1 MKFAFCIGV
10 LVAWTVSGTWA
21 YSTTPAFDAA
31 NEEYQSASSDLD
43 LLNAARLYR
52 LVIDGDG
59 RASELAA
66 DAACNL
72 GSVLNDLG
80 RPAEALS
87 AYREAIELNPS
98 HADAHFNLGVLLQ
111 DAKDLDGATSEYQRS
126 IDLDPRHYEAQSNL
140 ASIHHA
146 NGQYA
151 AAAAGYLAARDGGSF
166 DEAAFVSLNYALG
179 SVLQRLGDDHNS
191 GLCGSKMTCAELAV
205 DAYQHVL
212 SVEPSHALANHAMAA
227 LASDPQTKAA
237 PREYVSALFDSYAD
251 TFETS
256 LQGLSYTAP
265 AALARTI
272 EEALKARGG
281 HVAVA
286 VDAGCGTGLLG
297 PLLRDLTTTLV
308 GVDLSAQMVA
318 KAEARKIYDRLMVE
332 DVTEAL
338 TQIGPVSL
346 VAAADVLVY
355 MGDLENLFNSVAAV
369 LAQSKG
375 IFAFT
380 TELLA
385 PGSDDHA
392 GFLLQKSG
400 RFAHTRPYLEAIASA
415 HGFKVLSYA
424 EVIPRLEMGKPI
436 QGQLIVLAHKGNGR

>member
-1 MKFAFCIGV
+1 LLAAGTISDV
-10 LVAWTVSGTWA
+10 LA
-21 YSTTPAFDAA
+21 YTSTPSFDAA
-31 NEEYQSASSDLD
+31 NEEYQRASSESD

-80 RPAEALS
+80 RPTEALS
-87 AYREAIELNPS
+87 AYREAIDFNPL

-111 DAKDLDGATSEYQRS
+111 DTKDLDGATSEYQRA
-126 IDLDPRHYEAQSNL
+126 IGLDSRHYEAQSNL

-146 NGQYA
+146 NGHYA
-151 AAAAGYLAARDGGSF
+151 AAAAGYLAARDNGSF

-179 SVLQRLGDDHNS
+179 SVLQRLRDDDKS
-191 GLCGSKMTCAELAV
+191 GVCGSKMTTCAELAE
-205 DAYQHVL
+205 DAYRHVL
-212 SVEPSHALANHAMAA
+212 AVEPSHALANHAMAA
-227 LASDPQTKAA
+227 LASDPETKAA

-265 AALARTI
+265 AALAQAV
-272 EEALKARGG
+272 EEALKGRGG
-281 HVAVA
+281 HVAIA

-297 PLLRDLTTTLV
+297 PLIRDFATTLV

-318 KAEARKIYDRLMVE
+318 KAEARQIYDRLMVE
-332 DVTEAL
+332 DVSEAL
-338 TQIGPVSL
+338 AQIGPVSL

-355 MGDLENLFNSVAAV
+355 MGDFENLFKSVSAV
-369 LAQSKG
+369 LAESKG

-385 PGSDDHA
+385 TGSANNA

-400 RFAHTRPYLEAIASA
+400 RFAHTRSYLEARAKA
-415 HGFKVLSYA
+415 HNFEVLSYA
-424 EVIPRLEMGKPI
+424 EVVPRLEMGQPI
-436 QGQLIVLAHKGNGR
+436 QGQLIVLAQKGHGR